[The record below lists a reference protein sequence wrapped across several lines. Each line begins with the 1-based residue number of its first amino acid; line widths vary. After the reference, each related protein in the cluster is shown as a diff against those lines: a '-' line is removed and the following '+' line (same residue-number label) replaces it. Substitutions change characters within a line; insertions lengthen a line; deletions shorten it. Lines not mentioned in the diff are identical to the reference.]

1 MFMLLDA
8 NLFSGFGNDVLIS
21 VCTAVISL
29 ISGYIIIRER
39 VLKTEMK
46 LEAMTAYVDK
56 KNELLDN
63 KIKELQG
70 DIFDFKVLNKE
81 TSNSLIENTAAIRE
95 LKVVLDL
102 LKEQLGVRAIKK
114 LKSTL
119 SDIEK

>member
-1 MFMLLDA
+1 MLLDA